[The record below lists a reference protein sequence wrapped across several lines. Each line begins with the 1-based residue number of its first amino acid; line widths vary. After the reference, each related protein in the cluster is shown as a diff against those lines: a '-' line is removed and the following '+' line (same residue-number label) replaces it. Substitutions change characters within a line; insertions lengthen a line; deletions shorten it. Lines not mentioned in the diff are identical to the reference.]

1 MPRTALTVIE
11 ARRTSTAITQTSTG
25 AETEY
30 KFALTGKEFVIIEN
44 NSGSSKTCTFNEVSG
59 FLSNA
64 AYADNDVATI
74 ADGAIKICGPFVNSA
89 RWKQSDGMLYFDFS
103 AAHADLTVAV
113 CRNPDNASE
122 KDTK

>member
-1 MPRTALTVIE
+1 MHGQGSQTKFFRQINE
-11 ARRTSTAITQTSTG
+11 IRRIAP
-25 AETEY
+25 
-30 KFALTGKEFVIIEN
+30 
-44 NSGSSKTCTFNEVSG
+44 
-59 FLSNA
+59 A